1 MALINALVSL
11 VLKVLHNFVF
21 VQSLCWQINTD
32 VSKILKNIL
41 DDIAF
46 ILNVLSEIVSVFA

>member
-21 VQSLCWQINTD
+21 VQSLRWQINTD
-32 VSKILKNIL
+32 VSKILKSL
-41 DDIAF
+41 LGDIAYIF
-46 ILNVLSEIVSVFA
+46 NVLSEIVSVFA

>member
-1 MALINALVSL
+1 MVLINALVSL

-32 VSKILKNIL
+32 VSKILKSL
-41 DDIAF
+41 LGDIAYIF
-46 ILNVLSEIVSVFA
+46 NVLSEIVSVFA

>member
-1 MALINALVSL
+1 MALINALVYL

-32 VSKILKNIL
+32 VSKILKSL
-41 DDIAF
+41 LGDIAYIF
-46 ILNVLSEIVSVFA
+46 NVLSEIVSVFA

>member
-1 MALINALVSL
+1 MVLINALVSL
-11 VLKVLHNFVF
+11 VLKIWHNFDF
-21 VQSLCWQINTD
+21 VQSLCWQINID

>member
-32 VSKILKNIL
+32 VSKILKSL
-41 DDIAF
+41 LGDIAYIF
-46 ILNVLSEIVSVFA
+46 NVLSEIVSVFA